1 MGRQCV
7 ATGVAQV
14 STTANNGGLVG
25 HMVPFLLGLPSVR
38 AMVVDISH
46 GKQYILQQRYTTED
60 ERGNHIDV
68 EKQYTETG
76 PSSMHTGLIHM
87 DVEVREMAIVDL
99 LAWSDSD
106 PQSEPLLQDCVMMP
120 CLGTRQYNI
129 WKEVF

>member
-1 MGRQCV
+1 M
-7 ATGVAQV
+7 

-68 EKQYTETG
+68 EKQYYRDRSFIDAYWADTHG
-76 PSSMHTGLIHM
+76 
-87 DVEVREMAIVDL
+87 R
-99 LAWSDSD
+99 
-106 PQSEPLLQDCVMMP
+106 
-120 CLGTRQYNI
+120 
-129 WKEVF
+129 